1 MPYHFSDK
9 KLQKAP
15 FFLYF
20 NPKAV
25 NMFGTV
31 RTSEFNAVVKKYYPA
46 IVFFAEKIIDN
57 HAVAQEIAQDVFVKL
72 WEQGNN
78 FGNDTHTRNFLY
90 LSARNRC
97 LNYIRDNKRRQ
108 QREESI
114 PLAPL
119 SEDEI
124 TNNIILAE
132 IWREIE
138 HAINTLPEQCQKVIK
153 LTFQEGK
160 TTDEIAQMLDI
171 TESTVR
177 NQKARG
183 LSLLKKSLSNPAF
196 SFLLLLL

>member
-1 MPYHFSDK
+1 M
-9 KLQKAP
+9 
-15 FFLYF
+15 YF
-20 NPKAV
+20 NRKAV
-25 NMFGTV
+25 NMFGTA
-31 RTSEFNAVVKKYYPA
+31 RTSDFNTVVKQYYPA

-72 WEQGNN
+72 WEQEQN
-78 FGNDTHTRNFLY
+78 FDNDTNIRNFLY

-97 LNYIRDNKRRQ
+97 LNYIRDTKRKQ

-114 PLAPL
+114 PLSPI
-119 SEDEI
+119 SEDDI
-124 TNNIILAE
+124 TNTIILAE
-132 IWREIE
+132 VWREIE

-160 TTDEIAQMLDI
+160 STDEIATLLEI

-183 LSLLKKSLSNPAF
+183 LSLLKKSLSNRAF
-196 SFLLLLL
+196 SFLLLFF